1 MAWPRKGTHPPRHP
15 HPGGALS
22 AETPHEL
29 AIRVTLVGLKLD
41 RHIADARA
49 RGYRIVRHAFEV
61 PEQEGHA
68 HGWVPVKP
76 GVCALAAYNL
86 SGAKE
91 SLGFSVANI
100 DGEWDAFDA
109 GWDGTPWVEAWREF
123 GRTVFPVFLSPAF
136 YGLDVIMAGKHKPE
150 DATGE

>member
-1 MAWPRKGTHPPRHP
+1 M
-15 HPGGALS
+15 S
-22 AETPHEL
+22 AETPYEL
-29 AIRVTLVGLKLD
+29 AIRVTLVGLQLD

-61 PEQEGHA
+61 PGQESHA

-91 SLGFSVANI
+91 SLGFSDTNI
-100 DGEWDAFDA
+100 DGEWDAFEA
-109 GWDGTPWVEAWREF
+109 GWDGTPWDSALRSFWNRAELPA
-123 GRTVFPVFLSPAF
+123 FLSRAF
-136 YGLDVIMAGKHKPE
+136 YDLGRRMSEKHKPE